1 MSEERWQEYM
11 KTVYGEKLT
20 EKDWEKI
27 FLANPSDAFAIYQL
41 RNHESTHG
49 HRFLTMSEL
58 HAAGL
63 TVERGNYEPVYTASL
78 SEARSNSIPVLLE
91 DTFYRFN
98 MDRPEDFFG
107 HSLSV
112 SDVIVL
118 KVNGAISAHYVDRFG
133 FQELHGFLSDQ
144 PLKNAEMQLEDDYG
158 MVDGILNNGR
168 KDVFIERPSVREQL
182 QKPPVH
188 MPKPHNKGKDSPAL
202 E

>member
-1 MSEERWQEYM
+1 MENENWKEYLN
-11 KTVYGEKLT
+11 VVFGDNLT
-20 EKDWEKI
+20 ERDLEKM

-41 RNHESTHG
+41 RNHECTRDL
-49 HRFLTMSEL
+49 RFMPMERLQ
-58 HAAGL
+58 AAGV
-63 TVERGNYEPVYTASL
+63 TVERANYEPVYTADLTDAQSKP
-78 SEARSNSIPVLLE
+78 IPVLLE

-98 MDRPEDFFG
+98 MERPDDFYG

-112 SDVIVL
+112 SDIVAL
-118 KVNGAISAHYVDRFG
+118 KVDGAVSVHYVDRFG

-168 KDVFIERPSVREQL
+168 REPERPSVVEQL
-182 QKPPVH
+182 RKAPDRKPKPPG
-188 MPKPHNKGKDSPAL
+188 KGKGEPSL

>member
-1 MSEERWQEYM
+1 MSEERWQEYL
-11 KTVYGEKLT
+11 KTAYGEKLT
-20 EKDWEKI
+20 EKDLERM
-27 FLANPSDAFAIYQL
+27 FLANPADAFAIYQL
-41 RNHESTHG
+41 RNHESTHD

-58 HAAGL
+58 YAAGL
-63 TVERGNYEPVYTASL
+63 TVERSNYEPVYTASL
-78 SEARSNSIPVLLE
+78 SDARSNSIPVLLE

-158 MVDGILNNGR
+158 MVDGVLNNGKR
-168 KDVFIERPSVREQL
+168 DPERPSVVEQL
-182 QKPPVH
+182 RKVPDHKPKLP
-188 MPKPHNKGKDSPAL
+188 NKGKGEPSL